1 MPHDD
6 TAHDDTGHHP
16 HRHHGDHHGSPHD
29 DPQLPDE
36 PLDPAWWEERYRTY
50 ERVWSGDVNPSL
62 ALLASDLTP
71 GTALDAGAG
80 EGADAVWLAQR
91 GWRVTAVDA
100 SRTALDRGAAEAAA
114 RGVEVTWVAA
124 DLRTWTPP
132 ARYDLVTSHYL
143 HAEGGRGWAWLADAV
158 APGGTLL
165 VVGHDPSDV
174 DGPVPRPHLARLGHT
189 AEQVAAD
196 LDPTQWVSIEP
207 QVLQR
212 PHRHDGAE
220 VVVRDAVLV
229 ARRR

>member
-1 MPHDD
+1 MTDD
-6 TAHDDTGHHP
+6 ITAA
-16 HRHHGDHHGSPHD
+16 
-29 DPQLPDE
+29 DE
-36 PLDPAWWEERYRTY
+36 LDPTWWEERYRTHP
-50 ERVWSGDVNPSL
+50 RAWSGHVNPSL
-62 ALLASDLTP
+62 AQVAAGLEP

-80 EGADAVWLAQR
+80 EGADAVWLAER
-91 GWRVTAVDA
+91 GWHVTAVDA
-100 SRTALDRGAAEAAA
+100 SRTALARGAAQAAA
-114 RGVEVTWVAA
+114 RGLDVTWVEA

-143 HAEGGRGWAWLADAV
+143 HAEGGRGWAWLANAV

-165 VVGHDPSDV
+165 VVGHDPSDL

-196 LDPTQWVSIEP
+196 LDERQWASIDARVVE
-207 QVLQR
+207 R
-212 PHRHDGAE
+212 PHRHDGTE